1 MRITIVASIAIETD
15 GLTSASRVRLFFF
28 FSGCFTSSRGP
39 PERRL
44 LGRTIRADCLRRM
57 FAHHTS
63 FIEISIEAGIL
74 RSGKGAIHASVGLR
88 GA

>member
-1 MRITIVASIAIETD
+1 MVKLIALMITIIYKYHH
-15 GLTSASRVRLFFF
+15 
-28 FSGCFTSSRGP
+28 
-39 PERRL
+39 
-44 LGRTIRADCLRRM
+44 
-57 FAHHTS
+57 HHTS

>member
-1 MRITIVASIAIETD
+1 MIAS
-15 GLTSASRVRLFFF
+15 GLTGKFWA
-28 FSGCFTSSRGP
+28 
-39 PERRL
+39 
-44 LGRTIRADCLRRM
+44 RAIFYAADISNIQYRPDLKM
-57 FAHHTS
+57 SPHHTYIQTS